1 MTASA
6 GSLDTSPIVLKANL
20 APGVVKLTLNRPDQ
34 YNPLSEQMLSSLQRE
49 IDEVA
54 ADNEIKVL
62 ILAATGKA
70 FCAGHDL
77 KEMRARPD
85 QQYYEDLFSR
95 YSHMMLTLA
104 RMPQIVIAQVQGMAT
119 AAGCQLVANADLA
132 VTVDTARFA
141 VSGINL
147 GLFCSTPSVP
157 LSRAVSR
164 KRAFEMLTTGRFILA
179 ERAVELGLINRS
191 VHSDKLETEV
201 MELAKTVAGKL
212 GSAVRIG
219 KRAFYDQIQMPL
231 DQAYNFT
238 GSVMV
243 DNMLDDDTAE
253 GIAAF
258 IDKRKP
264 SWAAE
269 E

>member
-95 YSHMMLTLA
+95 CSRMMLTLA

-157 LSRAVSR
+157 LSRKTR
-164 KRAFEMLTTGRFILA
+164 KRRHIYRLKWQKYKLR
-179 ERAVELGLINRS
+179 RS
-191 VHSDKLETEV
+191 PIWRSCRPRTRL
-201 MELAKTVAGKL
+201 
-212 GSAVRIG
+212 SNSR
-219 KRAFYDQIQMPL
+219 Y
-231 DQAYNFT
+231 
-238 GSVMV
+238 S
-243 DNMLDDDTAE
+243 
-253 GIAAF
+253 
-258 IDKRKP
+258 
-264 SWAAE
+264 
-269 E
+269 

>member
-6 GSLDTSPIVLKANL
+6 DSLDTAPNVFKENL
-20 APGVVKLTLNRPDQ
+20 APGIVKLTLNRPDQ
-34 YNPLSEQMLSSLQRE
+34 YNPLSEQMLSSLQQE
-49 IDEVA
+49 IDSVA

-77 KEMRARPD
+77 KEMRAQPD

-95 YSHMMLTLA
+95 CSRMMLTLA

-164 KRAFEMLTTGRFILA
+164 KRAFEMLTTGEFIDAHTAEAYGLVNRVVSAEKLVDTVDALA
-179 ERAVELGLINRS
+179 QTI
-191 VHSDKLETEV
+191 
-201 MELAKTVAGKL
+201 AGKPADALRL
-212 GSAVRIG
+212 GKALFYRQLNIPLSEAYQAAG
-219 KRAFYDQIQMPL
+219 RAM
-231 DQAYNFT
+231 A
-238 GSVMV
+238 
-243 DNMLDDDTAE
+243 DNMLFPDTQE
-253 GIAAF
+253 GIDAF
-258 IDKRKP
+258 IEKRDPRWK
-264 SWAAE
+264 
-269 E
+269 

>member
-62 ILAATGKA
+62 VLAATGKA

-77 KEMRARPD
+77 KEMRAQPD

-95 YSHMMLTLA
+95 CSRMMLTLA

-164 KRAFEMLTTGRFILA
+164 KRAFEMLTTGEFIDAHTAEVYGLVNRVVSAEKLDDTVDALA
-179 ERAVELGLINRS
+179 RTI
-191 VHSDKLETEV
+191 
-201 MELAKTVAGKL
+201 AGKPADALRL
-212 GSAVRIG
+212 GKAL
-219 KRAFYDQIQMPL
+219 FYRQLNMPL
-231 DQAYNFT
+231 SEAYQAA
-238 GSVMV
+238 GQAMA
-243 DNMLDDDTAE
+243 DNMLFPDTLE
-253 GIAAF
+253 GVDAF
-258 IDKRKP
+258 IEKRDPRWK
-264 SWAAE
+264 
-269 E
+269 

>member
-6 GSLDTSPIVLKANL
+6 GFLDTSPIVLKENL
-20 APGVVKLTLNRPDQ
+20 APGIVKLTLNRPDQ
-34 YNPLSEQMLSSLQRE
+34 YNPLSEQMLLSLQQE

-77 KEMRARPD
+77 KEMRAQPD

-95 YSHMMLTLA
+95 CSRMMLPLA
-104 RMPQIVIAQVQGMAT
+104 RMPQIVIARVQGMAT

-132 VTVDTARFA
+132 VAVDTARFA
-141 VSGINL
+141 VSGFNL

-164 KRAFEMLTTGRFILA
+164 KRAFEMLTTG
-179 ERAVELGLINRS
+179 E
-191 VHSDKLETEV
+191 
-201 MELAKTVAGKL
+201 
-212 GSAVRIG
+212 
-219 KRAFYDQIQMPL
+219 
-231 DQAYNFT
+231 
-238 GSVMV
+238 
-243 DNMLDDDTAE
+243 
-253 GIAAF
+253 F
-258 IDKRKP
+258 IDAHP
-264 SWAAE
+264 AE
-269 E
+269 ELSLIHISAPTSPY